1 MNLDQIAR
9 DAARDARQ
17 AAREMPIVP
26 IERLRRRRLFLT
38 ITPLVAVGLAAWV
51 AILVFSIPSEN
62 PTPPA
67 DTQPTPTTVDQPT
80 ATTTLPLTTTTM
92 DQVPVLD
99 TGWVRGTYQQIVDDQ
114 GQVLYEFPFTVL
126 YGRNTAWDGD

>member
-9 DAARDARQ
+9 EAARETPQ
-17 AAREMPIVP
+17 AAREMSIVP
-26 IERLRRRRLFLT
+26 IGRLRRRRLLLT

-51 AILVFSIPSEN
+51 AILVFSLPSEN

-67 DTQPTPTTVDQPT
+67 DTRPTPTTVVRRQRPRRAPDDDHT
-80 ATTTLPLTTTTM
+80 

-99 TGWVRGTYQQIVDDQ
+99 TDWVRGTYQQIVDDQ
-114 GQVLYEFPFTVL
+114 GEVLYEFPFTIPDGQKYRL
-126 YGRNTAWDGD
+126 GR